1 LRVSPDMIES
11 AIPPLDRPRAV
22 EIVLSRR
29 VKIKRVTHTHY
40 FGMGGIIARIGC

>member
-1 LRVSPDMIES
+1 MIES

-22 EIVLSRR
+22 ENALSLR